1 MIKPTNATV
10 NQNPPTAWKS
20 RRAQPRQPL
29 NVPIVVEHAAGAF
42 NALTINVGPGGMFIE
57 ADTVLPYAATVEILV
72 QLPGLHEPSRL
83 PAVVRWSNESG
94 FGVQFLQLGARETHA
109 LASLVAS
116 ANG

>member
-1 MIKPTNATV
+1 MIKPTNAIV
-10 NQNPPTAWKS
+10 NQNPPTTWKS
-20 RRAQPRQPL
+20 RRTQPRQPL
-29 NVPIVVEHAAGAF
+29 SVPIVVEHATGAF

-57 ADTVLPYAATVEILV
+57 ADAVLPYAVPVEILV
-72 QLPGLHEPSRL
+72 QLPGIPEPSRL

-116 ANG
+116 ASG